1 MRVPL
6 PEVIC
11 DTSFLMRMAS
21 GRIRNMDDVRFE
33 VGPLEWVV
41 PAVVMAELERLAG
54 TTSKGHD
61 AAKAMRLAEGMR
73 RMEMPG
79 GYADRSILNHVR
91 TKGGYVATID
101 RNLKVDVKSAGGHV
115 VSLHDD
121 CIVLEPGPSGAI
133 GKI

>member
-61 AAKAMRLAEGMR
+61 AAKAIRMAEGMR

-79 GYADRSILNHVR
+79 RYADRSILDHVMA
-91 TKGGYVATID
+91 KGGYVATVD
-101 RNLKVDVKSAGGHV
+101 GDLKRAVKSAGGRV

-121 CIVLEPGPSGAI
+121 CVVLEPGMQRQKA
-133 GKI
+133 